1 MNLSDIVDTR
11 YATKAFEAG
20 RTLPQATVDQL
31 LAVLHKSPSSVNS
44 QPWHFVVA
52 ATPEGRARMTR
63 ATADRHPYNTQKIQ
77 DASHVI
83 ALCVRTEMDA
93 AHLAGILAA
102 EQRDGRF
109 ADEAARAGTDK
120 ARRGFVDVHRYDL
133 RDLQHWMTH
142 QVYLALGG
150 LLMAAAALGVD
161 ATPMEGIDT
170 GPLDLELGLRE
181 RGLTSV
187 ALVSLGYR
195 SAQDFNAAL
204 PKSRLSREEVFTF
217 L

>member
-1 MNLSDIVDTR
+1 MNFSDIVDTR
-11 YATKAFEAG
+11 YTVKAFEAG
-20 RTLPQATVDQL
+20 RMLPQATVDQL

-52 ATPEGRARMTR
+52 STPEGRARMTR
-63 ATADRHPYNTQKIQ
+63 ATADHHPYNTPKIQ

-83 ALCVRTEMDA
+83 ALCVRTDLDA

-109 ADEAARAGTDK
+109 ADDAARAGQDK
-120 ARRGFVDVHRYDL
+120 GRRGFVDLHRYDL
-133 RDLQHWMTH
+133 RDLQPWMSN

-161 ATPMEGIDT
+161 ATPMEGFDSRA
-170 GPLDLELGLRE
+170 LDAELGLRE

-187 ALVSLGYR
+187 VLVSLGYR

-204 PKSRLSREEVFTF
+204 PKSRLAREEVFTF